1 MTGNALVHALAVG
14 VVVGVLGRLVLP
26 GRAAAP
32 VWLTVAVGL
41 GAALLGTIT
50 ARLVGVDVAAP
61 SVLRLVVQ
69 VSFAA
74 TAVVLAVATA
84 ARAPHPSERGGTRW
98 RPAADPTSVPA
109 DQEGNPR

>member
-1 MTGNALVHALAVG
+1 MTGNALIHALAVG
-14 VVVGVLGRLVLP
+14 VAVGVLGRLVLP

-32 VWLTVAVGL
+32 LWLTVAVGL

-50 ARLVGVDVAAP
+50 ARVAGVDVAEP

-69 VSFAA
+69 
-74 TAVVLAVATA
+74 AVATA
-84 ARAPHPSERGGTRW
+84 ARAPRPARAVTRW

>member
-1 MTGNALVHALAVG
+1 MTGNALIHALAVG
-14 VVVGVLGRLVLP
+14 VAVGVLGRLVLP

-32 VWLTVAVGL
+32 LWLTVAVGL

-50 ARLVGVDVAAP
+50 ARVAGVDVAEP

-69 VSFAA
+69 AGFAGA
-74 TAVVLAVATA
+74 AVVLAVATA
-84 ARAPHPSERGGTRW
+84 GRAPRPARAVTRW
-98 RPAADPTSVPA
+98 RPTADPTSVPA